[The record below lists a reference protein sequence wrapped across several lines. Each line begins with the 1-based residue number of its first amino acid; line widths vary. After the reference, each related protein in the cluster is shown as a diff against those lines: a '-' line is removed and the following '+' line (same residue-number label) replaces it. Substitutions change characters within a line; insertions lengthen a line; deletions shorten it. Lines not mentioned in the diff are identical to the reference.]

1 MIRTKCWIMRSS
13 SENLQ
18 HRITVEVKG
27 MKMYLAVFAVLASL
41 SARAADLHGKV
52 VSVTGAEPLRQVE
65 VTVLELKRSVVTG
78 DNGTFTILSVPPG
91 EYTLRISAVGFRLV
105 TTPFQ
110 VINQNDNKEFSVAL
124 APDNFRRVDQ
134 VEVKGDIFQVENPAI
149 PGQMVLNPSELKEA
163 STVLANDPFRAI
175 QAMPGVSAS
184 QNNDF
189 LAEFSLLGAPFA
201 SIGIYFDD
209 VLVRSPFHTLPG
221 ILDGASVSALSSES
235 VKEINL
241 MPVAYPVEF
250 GDGTGGAVQ
259 LRTREGSRSKPLF
272 TVSVGSVETEAT
284 AEGELGREKKGAWL
298 LDGRKSYA
306 GYLVNAY
313 GVKPTSDIEL
323 EDGSVKLDYDLTS
336 RHNLNFYGLS
346 GHTDVAKI
354 GGITGLN
361 STGKGSNQI
370 DLVRAGWNFA
380 VSPRLL
386 LETHGAY
393 LDESFDERNAA
404 GLPLNGEHYGE
415 WIAGTRSTWNWLNG
429 HVLETGYVARRL
441 REGSSHFT
449 FNDATGVADFSSIF
463 AGTGLRQTAYAQNV
477 SSFFHQRLHV
487 MAGLRWDHLEQ
498 VDANPVSPQVSFGLQ
513 VAAHTQVQF
522 GFGRYMQFPDFSQI
536 AECPALFRLLPL
548 TELPF
553 VMESYSSH
561 FTAAIEQ
568 RLGENTRVLIQGFD
582 RQDSNRIGSA
592 AFNGSSCSE
601 LTYNPAL
608 QSSLGPQVPTTRARG
623 AEIILQRR
631 SANRFSGWIGYTYD
645 DARQTFRPG
654 PALSVISGP
663 AIGDQRHTLNM
674 FGNYRL
680 SSSVN
685 LSAKFLYGSGFPFLT
700 STEGL
705 LNGKPVVAGLFATTI
720 PAYQRLDLR
729 VDKSWPFQHWKMTLH
744 MEVLNVLN
752 HNNPIVIGATEVGN
766 RVVPEFSKALPV
778 LPAAGLVFEF

>member
-1 MIRTKCWIMRSS
+1 
-13 SENLQ
+13 
-18 HRITVEVKG
+18 
-27 MKMYLAVFAVLASL
+27 MKLYLAVFAVLTSV
-41 SARAADLHGKV
+41 SAQGAEIRGKI

-78 DNGTFTILSVPPG
+78 DGGTFSIPSVPPG
-91 EYTLRISAVGFRLV
+91 KYTLRISAVGFRLV
-105 TTPFQ
+105 TTKFQ
-110 VINQNDNKEFSVAL
+110 VVTENDDKEFSVTL

-149 PGQMVLNPSELKEA
+149 PGQMVLNAAELQQA

-272 TVSVGSVETEAT
+272 TVSAGSAETEAT

-306 GYLVNAY
+306 GYIVNGY

-354 GGITGLN
+354 GGLTGLN
-361 STGKGSNQI
+361 STGTGSNQI
-370 DLVRAGWNFA
+370 DLARAGWKFA

-393 LDESFDERNAA
+393 LDESFDERNTSDM
-404 GLPLNGEHYGE
+404 PLNGEHYGE
-415 WIAGTRSTWNWLNG
+415 WVAGTRTTWGWLNG
-429 HVLETGYVARRL
+429 HVLEAGYVARRL
-441 REGSSHFT
+441 RDGASHFS
-449 FNDATGVADFSSIF
+449 FNEASGVADSSLIF
-463 AGTGLRQTAYAQNV
+463 GGTGLRQTAYAQNV

-513 VAAHTQVQF
+513 VASRTQVQF
-522 GFGRYMQFPDFSQI
+522 GFGRYMHFPDFSGL
-536 AECPALFRLLPL
+536 AECPVFFRFSP
-548 TELPF
+548 TDDFPF
-553 VMESYSSH
+553 LMEAYSTH
-561 FTAAIEQ
+561 FTAAVEQ
-568 RLGENTRVLIQGFD
+568 RLGENTRVTIQGFD
-582 RQDSNRIGSA
+582 RQDSNRLGSTV
-592 AFNGSSCSE
+592 FNGSSCSP
-601 LTYNPAL
+601 LRFNPAF
-608 QSSLGPQVPTTRARG
+608 QASFGPQVPTMRARG

-645 DARQTFRPG
+645 DARQTFRPD
-654 PALSVISGP
+654 PAVAVISGP

-685 LSAKFLYGSGFPFLT
+685 LSAKFLYGSGYPFLT

-705 LNGKPVVAGLFATTI
+705 LNGKPVIAGLFATTI
-720 PAYQRLDLR
+720 PAYQRLDFR
-729 VDKSWPFQHWKMTLH
+729 VDKSWPFKHWKMTLH
-744 MEVLNVLN
+744 AEVLNVLN
-752 HNNPIVIGATEVGN
+752 HNNPIVIGETVNGTT
-766 RVVPEFSKALPV
+766 VTPEFGKALPI
-778 LPAAGLVFEF
+778 LPAGGLVFEF

>member
-1 MIRTKCWIMRSS
+1 
-13 SENLQ
+13 
-18 HRITVEVKG
+18 
-27 MKMYLAVFAVLASL
+27 MKLSLAVFAVLASL
-41 SARAADLHGKV
+41 SARAADLRGKV
-52 VSVTGAEPLRQVE
+52 VGVTGAEPLRQVE

-78 DNGTFTILSVPPG
+78 DDGTFTIISVPPG
-91 EYTLRISAVGFRLV
+91 TYTLRISAVGFRLV
-105 TTPFQ
+105 TTAFQ
-110 VINQNDNKEFSVAL
+110 VVNQNDNKEFSVAL

-134 VEVKGDIFQVENPAI
+134 IEVKGDIFQVENPAI
-149 PGQMVLNPSELKEA
+149 PGQMVLNASELKEA

-209 VLVRSPFHTLPG
+209 VLVRNPFHTLPG

-259 LRTREGSRSKPLF
+259 LSTREGSRSKPLF
-272 TVSVGSVETEAT
+272 TVSAGSAETEAT
-284 AEGELGREKKGAWL
+284 VEGELGREKKGSWL

-306 GYLVNAY
+306 GYLVNGY

-336 RHNLNFYGLS
+336 RHNLNLYGLS

-354 GGITGLN
+354 GGLTGPN

-370 DLVRAGWNFA
+370 DLARAGWNFA

-393 LDESFDERNAA
+393 LDQSFDERNTA
-404 GLPLNGEHYGE
+404 GLPLSGEHYGE
-415 WIAGTRSTWNWLNG
+415 WVAGTRTTWSWFSG
-429 HVLETGYVARRL
+429 HVLEAGYIARRL
-441 REGSSHFT
+441 RDGLST
-449 FNDATGVADFSSIF
+449 FSFNETSGAPDFSLTS

-498 VDANPVSPQVSFGLQ
+498 VDATPLSPQVSFGLQ
-513 VAAHTQVQF
+513 VAARTQVQF
-522 GFGRYMQFPDFSQI
+522 GFGRYMQFPDFSEI
-536 AECPALFRLLPL
+536 AECPSFFRFSPA

-553 VMESYSSH
+553 VMQSYSNH

-568 RLGENTRVLIQGFD
+568 RLGENTRVRIQGFD
-582 RQDSNRIGSA
+582 REDSTRIGSTI
-592 AFNGSSCSE
+592 FNGSSCSA
-601 LTYNPAL
+601 LTYNAAF
-608 QSSLGPQVPTTRARG
+608 QHSFGAQVPTTRARG

-645 DARQTFRPG
+645 DARQSFRPD
-654 PALSVISGP
+654 PTVTVIAGP

-680 SSSVN
+680 SPSVN

-700 STEGL
+700 STAGL
-705 LNGKPVVAGLFATTI
+705 LNGKPVITGLLATII

-744 MEVLNVLN
+744 AEVLNVLN
-752 HNNPIVIGATEVGN
+752 HNNPFVIGSTVNGGTAAL
-766 RVVPEFSKALPV
+766 EFGRALPV